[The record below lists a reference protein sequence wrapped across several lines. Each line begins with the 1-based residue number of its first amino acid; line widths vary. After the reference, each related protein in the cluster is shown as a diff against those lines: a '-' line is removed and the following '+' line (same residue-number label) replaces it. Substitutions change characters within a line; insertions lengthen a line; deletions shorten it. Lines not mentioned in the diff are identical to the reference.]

1 MRKSVKKEKELDRS
15 YDYADAYGFANA
27 AANIGFVKRR
37 ARRKLRH
44 DEKKQLL
51 KEEVLQMKF
60 KVIDTRN
67 GKDITKDYFWVITS
81 DGRLGYI
88 DYGDFIGLTYA
99 KAVIIGGTNE

>member
-1 MRKSVKKEKELDRS
+1 
-15 YDYADAYGFANA
+15 
-27 AANIGFVKRR
+27 
-37 ARRKLRH
+37 
-44 DEKKQLL
+44 
-51 KEEVLQMKF
+51 MKF

-99 KAVIIGGTNE
+99 EAVMEANNGR

>member
-1 MRKSVKKEKELDRS
+1 
-15 YDYADAYGFANA
+15 
-27 AANIGFVKRR
+27 
-37 ARRKLRH
+37 
-44 DEKKQLL
+44 
-51 KEEVLQMKF
+51 MKF

-99 KAVIIGGTNE
+99 KAVMEGDNGR

>member
-1 MRKSVKKEKELDRS
+1 
-15 YDYADAYGFANA
+15 
-27 AANIGFVKRR
+27 
-37 ARRKLRH
+37 
-44 DEKKQLL
+44 
-51 KEEVLQMKF
+51 MKF

-99 KAVIIGGTNE
+99 QAVIIEGTR

>member
-1 MRKSVKKEKELDRS
+1 
-15 YDYADAYGFANA
+15 
-27 AANIGFVKRR
+27 
-37 ARRKLRH
+37 
-44 DEKKQLL
+44 
-51 KEEVLQMKF
+51 MKF

-88 DYGDFIGLTYA
+88 NYGDFIGLTYA